1 MRSDKNILVAFI
13 LNLAFSIFELIGG
26 AFTNSVAII
35 SDAIHDM
42 GDAISIGAAYVLE
55 RKSKGKPD
63 KNYTYGYLR
72 YSVLGSLITTLIL
85 LIGSVLVIYN
95 SIVRIINPVE
105 INYDGMIIFAIVG
118 AVVNFLAAYFTRDGK
133 SLNQRAVNLHML
145 EDVLGWIVVLV
156 GAVVMRFTDWAIID
170 PLLSIGVAGFI
181 LYHALRN
188 MKEIIDIILEKTP
201 NGVDV
206 DEITKLVKCVDGVI
220 GVHHM
225 HIWSMDGYHNY
236 ATMHLVTQRNYQEIK
251 AEVKKLLARH
261 NIGHVTI
268 ECEMKFEY
276 CADKVC
282 RVEPIESSCGCGH
295 HHHHHGHS
303 H

>member
-1 MRSDKNILVAFI
+1 MRSDKNILVAFV
-13 LNLAFSIFELIGG
+13 LNLAFSIFEFIGG
-26 AFTNSVAII
+26 ALTNSVAII
-35 SDAIHDM
+35 SDSIHDI
-42 GDAISIGAAYVLE
+42 GDAISIGAAYALE
-55 RKSKGKPD
+55 RKSKNKPD

-85 LIGSVLVIYN
+85 LIGSVFVIYN
-95 SIVRIINPVE
+95 SILRIINPVE
-105 INYDGMIIFAIVG
+105 INYDGMILFAVIG

-133 SLNQRAVNLHML
+133 SLNQKAVNLHML

-170 PLLSIGVAGFI
+170 PILSIGVAIYI
-181 LYHALRN
+181 LYHAIGNL
-188 MKEIIDIILEKTP
+188 KEAVELILEKTP
-201 NGVDV
+201 RGIDV
-206 DEITKLVKCVDGVI
+206 DEITALIKQVEGVI
-220 GVHHM
+220 GVHHV

-236 ATMHLVTQRNYQEIK
+236 ATLHLVTTRNFQEVK
-251 AEVKKLLARH
+251 AAVKKLLAEH

-268 ECEMKFEY
+268 ECEMKFEL
-276 CADKVC
+276 CLDKTC
-282 RVEPIESSCGCGH
+282 KIEPVESGCGCGH